1 MELLFANTYYADYE
15 IDDNGSITPR
25 SKYSWAPKYRSY
37 FTFEDI
43 QEFKTFRSILLKDS
57 TIPYNK
63 SIPVSTTKQKIYISD
78 RSAVPALLLSRLI
91 NTYPTINLKRSVKQ
105 DKADFIS
112 INFNDIL
119 EHVMPQ
125 KYYSGEVQLIIKR
138 SDQCGDLA
146 VKDYTNLE
154 NMTDTFRLV
163 EVYNK
168 AKSQGL
174 NPKFAIGVNT
184 DLESCK
190 LLADAFVHP
199 EKYVDDYAVVQCLWN
214 NMIKLTPEMA
224 QTILGELSSR
234 DIGTRTKAVDTLC
247 IFNWGEYMFDVYK
260 TIQSN
265 YAMLYAKTDSQLN
278 KNEEFLMC
286 CLNTSISEMRSRHRR
301 DSDGYWT
308 NVASLTESKLPIFKS
323 PLYVPIPYEKAREEV
338 FNALGNKIE
347 NDYTIKREL
356 STLQMDLHLYYT
368 ELAPEQKK
376 YNNFADNIV
385 EKVVKKVQEMEDGVC
400 FRYNFIPILT
410 EVND

>member
-1 MELLFANTYYADYE
+1 MELLFANNNYADYE

-25 SKYSWAPKYRSY
+25 ARYSWTAKYRSY
-37 FTFEDI
+37 FTFDDI
-43 QEFKTFRSILLKDS
+43 QEFKTFRSILLKDN

-63 SIPVSTTKQKIYISD
+63 SIPASTTKQKIYISD
-78 RSAVPALLLSRLI
+78 GSAVPALLLSRLI

-105 DKADFIS
+105 DKADFIAV
-112 INFNDIL
+112 NFNGVL
-119 EHVMPQ
+119 EHIMPND
-125 KYYSGEVQLIIKR
+125 YYSGRVQLIIKR
-138 SDQCGDLA
+138 SNQFGDFA
-146 VKDYTNLE
+146 VRDYTYLT
-154 NMTDTFRLV
+154 NMTDTSRLV

-174 NPKFAIGVNT
+174 DPKFAIGVSVGP
-184 DLESCK
+184 EICK

-199 EKYVDDYAVVQCLWN
+199 EKYVDDYAVVQCLWD

-224 QTILGELSSR
+224 QTILGELSSK

-278 KNEEFLMC
+278 KNEEFLMF
-286 CLNTSISEMRSRHRR
+286 CLNTRVDEMRRRYRR
-301 DSDGYWT
+301 DNNGYWT
-308 NVASLTESKLPIFKS
+308 SVPSLTEAKLPIFKS

-338 FNALGNKIE
+338 FNALGNKIA
-347 NDYTIKREL
+347 NDYAIKREL

>member
-1 MELLFANTYYADYE
+1 MELLFANNSYAEYE

-25 SKYSWAPKYRSY
+25 ARYSWTTMYKSY

-78 RSAVPALLLSRLI
+78 RSAIPALLLSRLI

-112 INFNDIL
+112 VSFNDVL
-119 EHVMPQ
+119 KQVMP
-125 KYYSGEVQLIIKR
+125 YEYSSGRVQLIIKR
-138 SDQCGDLA
+138 SNQFGDFA
-146 VKDYTNLE
+146 VRDYTYLT
-154 NMTDTFRLV
+154 NMTDTSRLV

-174 NPKFAIGVNT
+174 NPKFAIGVST
-184 DLESCK
+184 SPESCK

-214 NMIKLTPEMA
+214 NMMKLTPEMA
-224 QTILGELSSR
+224 QTILGELSSK

-278 KNEEFLMC
+278 KNEEFLMF
-286 CLNTSISEMRSRHRR
+286 CLNTSVCEMRDKYRR
-301 DSDGYWT
+301 DSNGYWT
-308 NVASLTESKLPIFKS
+308 NVASLTEGKLPIFTS

-338 FNALGNKIE
+338 FNALSNKIA
-347 NDYTIKREL
+347 NDYIIKREL

-400 FRYNFIPILT
+400 FRYDFIPILT